1 MTFYEQRNLHDE
13 PQREDVENLFCPAD
27 ANAPGINKDCQ

>member
-13 PQREDVENLFCPAD
+13 PGKKMLKTWFAHQMPMPLV
-27 ANAPGINKDCQ
+27 